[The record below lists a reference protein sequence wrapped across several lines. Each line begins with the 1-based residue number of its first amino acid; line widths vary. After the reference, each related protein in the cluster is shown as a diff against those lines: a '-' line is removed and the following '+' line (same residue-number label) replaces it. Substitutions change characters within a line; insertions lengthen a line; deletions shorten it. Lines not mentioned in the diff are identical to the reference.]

1 MTNVASI
8 LFCKNPPNFS
18 ASILK
23 YYDIILQLFTIIQ
36 YFIGPVG
43 QLKCAAPCWP
53 WICSTLVQGVSSSSW
68 TEFALSIIRW
78 VLRSHV
84 GSHVMGSVSWRGS
97 LKMILNCNEA
107 WRNMTGN
114 VQPEGLPIEK
124 DPRWAYCAP
133 CSMKNEPSVGLPGQS
148 DITHRDF
155 WSIACLALVECVMY
169 MGTAQWCSVNCKIK
183 RCSTNLRLCLGSG
196 VEQLVKKLLP
206 SCRKNITKRQTRNL
220 SNVSY
225 YWRDKVRWYNDQ
237 TRVKKEGESYIQ
249 PWASSPLYPCSASEG
264 KLTYKKLI
272 GSLCNLKKKL
282 DDVKIVIIKIPSFN
296 KW

>member
-1 MTNVASI
+1 MFPFIPFKKVLIPRWQMSQV
-8 LFCKNPPNFS
+8 FCFVKTLLISVHQFLD
-18 ASILK
+18 LK

-84 GSHVMGSVSWRGS
+84 RPHVMGSVSWRGS

-169 MGTAQWCSVNCKIK
+169 MGSDARSIVRSNDALPIWDWVWIK
-183 RCSTNLRLCLGSG
+183 
-196 VEQLVKKLLP
+196 
-206 SCRKNITKRQTRNL
+206 
-220 SNVSY
+220 
-225 YWRDKVRWYNDQ
+225 
-237 TRVKKEGESYIQ
+237 
-249 PWASSPLYPCSASEG
+249 
-264 KLTYKKLI
+264 
-272 GSLCNLKKKL
+272 
-282 DDVKIVIIKIPSFN
+282 
-296 KW
+296 